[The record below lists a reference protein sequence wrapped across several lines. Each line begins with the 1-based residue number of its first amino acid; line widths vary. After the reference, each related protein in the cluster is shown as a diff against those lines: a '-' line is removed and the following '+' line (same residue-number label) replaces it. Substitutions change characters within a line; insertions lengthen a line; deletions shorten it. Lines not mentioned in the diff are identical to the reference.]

1 MENVLA
7 ISAHIDDVEFGCG
20 GTLLKHRD
28 AGDHINIVVLE
39 WQDKLG
45 GDVEARQIEQNQA
58 GKLLNAV
65 VTGLNSELQHDKN
78 VIEILDRMNPS
89 VIYLPYKDDYHQ
101 DHRHAHTIG
110 MAVARRF
117 EADIFAYFS
126 VTSYNYWPNALKL
139 IDFDEKMKLVNIFKS
154 QIERRPEY
162 LEILKAQNSFFSSLL
177 PQRLKGM
184 SAEGFCVHRVIL

>member
-7 ISAHIDDVEFGCG
+7 LSAHIDDVEFGCG

-28 AGDHINIVVLE
+28 AGDKIMIAVLYGDDE
-39 WQDKLG
+39 LG
-45 GDVEARQIEQNQA
+45 GDVEERLNEQYESAR
-58 GKLLNAV
+58 LLNAFPS
-65 VTGLNSELQHDKN
+65 TYNFRLYNEKEIIGELDGW
-78 VIEILDRMNPS
+78 ISSI
-89 VIYLPYKDDYHQ
+89 IYLPHKDDYHQ
-101 DHRHAHTIG
+101 DHRHAHMIG

-117 EADIFAYFS
+117 EADVFAYFS

-139 IDFDEKMKLVNIFKS
+139 IDFDEKMRLVSIFKS

-177 PQRLKGM
+177 PSKHTGK
-184 SAEGFCVHRVIL
+184 SAEGFYVHRVIL